1 MQPFDWILED
11 DVRSIAIVGISK
23 NSGKTTLLNHLLRE
37 HAELSFG
44 VFSTGIDGEETDTVF
59 KTPKPRVRLNPGTLF
74 CCDTASLDRHGS
86 AVEVLEKLGSASS
99 QRQLWLSRTIL
110 PVETEITGPAS
121 VAGQTRLLGKIL
133 AHGAARV
140 LIDGSLDRKSIALS
154 EAVDAVVALIG
165 ASFGSPSAIADE
177 LKRLLLLNQIPL
189 SPLTADPALYSQL
202 LEAEEVMACQRGV
215 WRSTGLVS
223 LLGGDADLRGLAESK
238 PEALYFPGA
247 ITDSILARAR
257 VLFVPGGPLPVVRHP
272 DCLKLSLPKLEQ
284 FLRNMAPEALI
295 GFKIRSFALNTR
307 AVGVPESEADDLRAR
322 LRREFPHLTL
332 TDIRE
337 LAL

>member
-86 AVEVLEKLGSASS
+86 AVEVLEKLGSASP

-165 ASFGSPSAIADE
+165 ASFGSPAAIADE

-189 SPLTADPALYSQL
+189 SPLTADPELHGKL
-202 LEAEEVMACQRGV
+202 LETEEVMACQRGV
-215 WRSTGLVS
+215 
-223 LLGGDADLRGLAESK
+223 
-238 PEALYFPGA
+238 
-247 ITDSILARAR
+247 
-257 VLFVPGGPLPVVRHP
+257 
-272 DCLKLSLPKLEQ
+272 
-284 FLRNMAPEALI
+284 
-295 GFKIRSFALNTR
+295 
-307 AVGVPESEADDLRAR
+307 
-322 LRREFPHLTL
+322 
-332 TDIRE
+332 
-337 LAL
+337 